1 MSRAAGGGPRGTRAE
16 SLEGRMRS
24 LLDLCS
30 IPVILS
36 GSYAPVVIPSQRGS
50 VCMLT
55 SQPPTH

>member
-1 MSRAAGGGPRGTRAE
+1 MGIPEGLGAE